1 MTRPSFPHIGWD
13 PTPGDVE
20 ETRSLARQIGGL
32 ASDLGTA
39 VRELEQIEIGAW
51 KGKAAIAFSDHISDD
66 VKPLIKKSYESFHK
80 ASRALH
86 RWARELQ
93 HFQDEADR
101 LEVAAG
107 KRLNDL
113 ADAKAKQESN
123 GEGKEKNKKG
133 DKKGDGKGKSVAEAS
148 SAVDDIISK
157 VHDLE
162 TRYAHAAGL
171 IGKELDKAD
180 DIAPNEPGVF
190 SKIGN
195 AFKGAVNWVK
205 DHADVIALVGDLL
218 SDLTAVL
225 GLLAIVTLPFEPL
238 GAIFGAAALVTGALA
253 LGAHSLAKLA
263 GADVSWTKIGLDAV
277 GLLPGIGLFS
287 KGAKVAKTGRALTR
301 TAKTFG
307 TGFKGTKIASAKNL
321 LAMGDLAKK
330 VEGGV
335 SLVPGRLVVLG
346 GQVKNFGLIAR
357 EGGGVMNRLAGLS
370 QAGYHEGQWLGTK
383 GLKLISGGKVQL
395 NPLGAGIALD
405 GLGKIAPKIQSIPQ
419 HIGEAV
425 NPGDRFQQSA
435 N

>member
-1 MTRPSFPHIGWD
+1 MARPSFPNIGWD
-13 PTPGDVE
+13 PTPGDAE
-20 ETRSLARQIGGL
+20 ETRNLARRIGGL

-39 VRELEQIEIGAW
+39 VRELEQIETGAW
-51 KGKAAIAFSDHISDD
+51 KGKAAIAFSDHVSDD
-66 VKPLIKKSYESFHK
+66 VKPLVKKSYESFHK
-80 ASRALH
+80 TSRALY
-86 RWARELQ
+86 RWAKELQ

-107 KRLNDL
+107 RKLDDL
-113 ADAKAKQESN
+113 AGAKAKQESN
-123 GEGKEKNKKG
+123 GQAKEEDKKG
-133 DKKGDGKGKSVAEAS
+133 DKKGKNVADAS

-162 TRYAHAAGL
+162 TRYAHAAAL

-180 DIAPNEPGVF
+180 DIAPNEPGIF

-238 GAIFGAAALVTGALA
+238 GAIFGAAALVTAGLA
-253 LGAHSLAKLA
+253 LGAHSLAKIA
-263 GADVSWTKIGLDAV
+263 GADVSWTTIGLDAV

-287 KGAKVAKTGRALTR
+287 KGAKVAKTGRALAR

-307 TGFKGTKIASAKNL
+307 TGFKGTQVASAKNL

-346 GQVKNFGLIAR
+346 GKAKNFGLIAR